1 MYYFDMVSYASFK
14 KYHKRLHAVS
24 RVMNAGVKIS
34 DVEGPLVT
42 VFHTI
47 PRVCRGKLVLQHSA
61 HFSQDN
67 LGGFPLLL
75 FFWVPGLTHLSL
87 EAQIQR

>member
-14 KYHKRLHAVS
+14 KYHKRLHAVG

-75 FFWVPGLTHLSL
+75 FFGCRVLHIL
-87 EAQIQR
+87 A